1 VAGCGGRS
9 ADGATTDDADGSPTA
24 RSRPSTDATST
35 PARSSTRGGGPT
47 PVAWTNQLGALPW
60 TLGPDRAVGVALG
73 DGPAEGLLGVA
84 VGDLPGT
91 VALSVDDGAERWA
104 SPSDGPPWS
113 LSFLDGDLY
122 TLQFDRGARTVATR
136 LAHDGT
142 VRWRTR
148 PDPVRHLSEPRQVGG
163 HLLLAAD
170 GGRVYAVTGPGDDEA
185 GPNAQA
191 LYALERATGTLVWA
205 SFVGGGTYHA
215 VPVGNPAGE
224 SGAEVLVTGSTING
238 LRGYD
243 ARDGTP
249 LWGNDAETVSE
260 GDPVPLVD
268 ATRPS
273 DRVGSYPGLPAHTDT
288 VVALAGPYRAGE
300 EPPGLVGLDARTGE
314 RIWRRPELAPDPGV
328 AVVGDLLVAVGRT
341 ADGTGRVYG
350 LDVEDGTRVFE
361 ADLGRPVGGRPV
373 LAGGTVYVPTRSA
386 PEDEPPEAWGVAAV
400 DTADKTVR
408 WRTSVPDGDVGG
420 DLAFVRP
427 GDGALLLGV
436 VSAGDTA
443 ESVWTTLAAAGPRG
457 RVRWRRKVEDVLS
470 VVAADEAAY
479 YAGGASG
486 TVTRVDL
493 TADGTRT
500 GTDDRDVAAP
510 APAE

>member
-1 VAGCGGRS
+1 M
-9 ADGATTDDADGSPTA
+9 DAAATA
-24 RSRPSTDATST
+24 RSQPSTDATST
-35 PARSSTRGGGPT
+35 PSRSPT
-47 PVAWTNQLGALPW
+47 GDGDGDPAPVAWTSQLGALPW

-84 VGDLPGT
+84 AGDLPGT
-91 VALSVDDGAERWA
+91 VALAADDGAERWA
-104 SPSDGPPWS
+104 SPSDGPPRS

-122 TLQFDRGARTVATR
+122 TLQFDRGAQTVATR
-136 LAHDGT
+136 LAPDGT

-224 SGAEVLVTGSTING
+224 SGADVLVTGSTING

-249 LWGNDAETVSE
+249 LWGNDAETASE

-273 DRVGSYPGLPAHTDT
+273 DRVGSYPGLPAHTDI

-314 RIWRRPELAPDPGV
+314 RVWRRAELAPDPGV

-341 ADGTGRVYG
+341 GDGTGRVYG
-350 LDVEDGTRVFE
+350 LDVEDGTNVFE

-386 PEDEPPEAWGVAAV
+386 PEDDPPEAWGVAAV
-400 DTADKTVR
+400 DTAGKAVR
-408 WRTSVPDGDVGG
+408 WHTSVLDGDVGR
-420 DLAFVRP
+420 DFAFVRP
-427 GDGALLLGV
+427 GDGAVLFGAV
-436 VSAGDTA
+436 GAGDTV
-443 ESVWTTLAAAGPRG
+443 ESVRTALAAVGPQG
-457 RVRWRRKVEDVLS
+457 RVRWRRRVEDALS

-479 YAGGASG
+479 YTGGASG
-486 TVTRVDL
+486 TVGRVDL
-493 TADGTRT
+493 TADGTET
-500 GTDDRDVAAP
+500 GAGARDGAVGS
-510 APAE
+510 PAE